1 MKKEKNII
9 LIGMPG
15 CGKSSIGTALAK
27 MMNIEFADTDELII
41 KTAGKSIPDI
51 FTQDGEE
58 IFRKLETEALQTL
71 CNRTNKTNGKK
82 PKVLVIAT
90 GGGIVTRP
98 ENQEI
103 IKQNGIVFFLDRELS
118 QLPTTG
124 RPLSQK
130 EGIEV
135 LAKVRMPL
143 YSKWSDYTVP
153 VCGIE
158 ETAKKI
164 HKQLSL

>member
-15 CGKSSIGTALAK
+15 CGKSSIGMALAK
-27 MMNIEFADTDELII
+27 MMNREFADTDELII
-41 KTAGKSIPDI
+41 QTAGKSIPDI
-51 FTQDGEE
+51 FSQDGEE
-58 IFRKLETEALQTL
+58 VFRKLETDALQTL
-71 CNRTNKTNGKK
+71 CNHTG
-82 PKVLVIAT
+82 LVIAT

-98 ENQEI
+98 ENREI
-103 IKQNGIVFFLDRELS
+103 IKQNGIVIFLDRDLS
-118 QLPTTG
+118 LLPVSG

-135 LAKVRMPL
+135 LAKVRLPL
-143 YSKWSDYTVP
+143 YSKWCDHTVS

-158 ETAKKI
+158 ETAKLI
-164 HKQLSL
+164 HKQLSLE